1 MAVDKLD
8 HKSIN
13 TAIADKGVDAT
24 KKLNVI
30 VYTATQ
36 GWQRLYFYFFNA
48 FKKTSVLSL
57 NCMP

>member
-36 GWQRLYFYFFNA
+36 GWQRLYFYFFNV
-48 FKKTSVLSL
+48 F
-57 NCMP
+57 